1 MRHDYEW
8 HRAQVRRQR
17 REGRNWDTRPQRA
30 PRPRGP
36 WLALGVMA
44 AIGLATGLVIA
55 HGLSVEDRR
64 GYEHLLTGVDLVPPG
79 PTIRP

>member
-17 REGRNWDTRPQRA
+17 QEGRDWDTRHPRA

-36 WLALGVMA
+36 WLGLGVMVL
-44 AIGLATGLVIA
+44 IGLVAGVVIA

-64 GYEHLLTGVDLVPPG
+64 GYEHLLTGVDLAPSKSA
-79 PTIRP
+79 IRP